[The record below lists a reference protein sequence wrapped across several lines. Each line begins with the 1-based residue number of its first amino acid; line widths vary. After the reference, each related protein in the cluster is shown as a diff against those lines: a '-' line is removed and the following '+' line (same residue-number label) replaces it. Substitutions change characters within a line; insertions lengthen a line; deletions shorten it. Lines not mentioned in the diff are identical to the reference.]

1 MKIKWSILVTLI
13 KAYHS
18 LWTEGDGRGELSRK
32 TGDTVGTTLGVTE
45 RGRWHALTGGL
56 KFRKKILL
64 SCKDLLANGEQSHSF
79 NYFFLDFFLL
89 LKMQV
94 LGVYFIWLNISNAGL
109 GGQHIHSLLLSYLKK
124 QWTII
129 IKDMGGMYHVPRV
142 LEVYLNEGLGGE
154 LTLLLKHVAQFHV
167 LMFKVVYLFL
177 KFYTFFSQGL
187 STKQTKSKLVV

>member
-1 MKIKWSILVTLI
+1 MKIKWCILVGVTFI

-109 GGQHIHSLLLSYLKK
+109 GGQHIHSLLLSYLK
-124 QWTII
+124 
-129 IKDMGGMYHVPRV
+129 
-142 LEVYLNEGLGGE
+142 NN
-154 LTLLLKHVAQFHV
+154 
-167 LMFKVVYLFL
+167 
-177 KFYTFFSQGL
+177 GL
-187 STKQTKSKLVV
+187 SSSRIWVGCIMFPVF